1 MQDKHLSTQFDNEL
15 NQVSAHVLELGGMVE
30 MQIRQAMYYFGIILF
45 FAVGAGIGGNLSMRL
60 GFKAIWFSSAVLAVS
75 ILLMFI
81 EEKEKSLC

>member
-1 MQDKHLSTQFDNEL
+1 MYRKLKKRHGSV
-15 NQVSAHVLELGGMVE
+15 VSIHEGQTPGANPAGDVLFWDYPV
-30 MQIRQAMYYFGIILF
+30 

-75 ILLMFI
+75 FLLMFI

>member
-1 MQDKHLSTQFDNEL
+1 MYRKLKKRHGSV
-15 NQVSAHVLELGGMVE
+15 VSIHEGQTPGADPAGDC
-30 MQIRQAMYYFGIILF
+30 IYFGIILF

-75 ILLMFI
+75 FLLMFI